1 MTSPAE
7 VPAGRGGNLV
17 ALVVMQAF
25 RMASGLLINVM
36 VMRGLGV
43 EGFGVYG
50 YVLTLVGLTSFAS
63 NMGMERLLKREIARD
78 ETRAG
83 PMVATGLA
91 ATALL
96 SLATGVFI
104 VVWTLLVDGR
114 AEVVGAGALAAVAL
128 AIQSIA
134 LVPVSAFHAVR
145 RMGLGV
151 GPNAVGR
158 VVLVLATAAFLWA
171 ELGVMAVFAAQ
182 ILDATL
188 TLIIVW
194 RVYVQRIGTA
204 GMRTAW
210 SDVVDLVR
218 TSVPFGLN
226 ALFVSIYL
234 GVDVLLLG
242 LMRDDTE
249 VGIYRG
255 AVMLLS
261 LFPVV
266 ADTLSTGL
274 YPRMARHLGHPDRA
288 GAEMRFAARI
298 LLAISIPAAVGGVL
312 TAEPVMVFLGGP
324 AFAVSA
330 LPFMIMAPLLPLRY
344 LNNGF
349 GMALSALDQQEDRTR
364 GAILAAVVN
373 VGLNLVMI
381 PRYGAVGAAAVTL
394 ATEVFLIGFMAWRLL
409 PRITSLH
416 LGETLLRVGVPAAV
430 MAGVIAV
437 LPPTHVLVTIAA
449 GVGVYAVGAL
459 ATGALRRT
467 DLRDL
472 RSV

>member
-234 GVDVLLLG
+234 SVDVLLLG